1 MGDGRERAAAG
12 DGASGG
18 IAPHGSGAGD
28 LPSRGSDTSDYR
40 GQWGGRS
47 WLATTVG
54 GGGGGCGAPMAGGAD
69 PADGGGGLVFGVFL
83 FLFLSPNLFSY
94 GAV

>member
-1 MGDGRERAAAG
+1 MDPALGTF
-12 DGASGG
+12 
-18 IAPHGSGAGD
+18 PHEDPTLVTTGYS
-28 LPSRGSDTSDYR
+28 